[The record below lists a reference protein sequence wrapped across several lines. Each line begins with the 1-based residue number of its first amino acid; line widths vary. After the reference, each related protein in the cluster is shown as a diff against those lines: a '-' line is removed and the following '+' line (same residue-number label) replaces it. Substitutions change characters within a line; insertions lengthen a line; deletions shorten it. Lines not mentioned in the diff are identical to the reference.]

1 MRRLIQVLAATAL
14 LGAVASGCGSDS
26 KSDTASDSTTTT
38 TGEDT
43 TSTRAPSGGTGE
55 NAHAC
60 DLLTAADIDAA
71 LHVAVGE
78 AFPTTDSDVTTC
90 TYKSAD
96 GETIVNVFR
105 YERGDDLLSN
115 IRAADPDAKTVSG
128 IGDDAV
134 EEANI
139 GSIATTIGSIGIKVG
154 VSPVPSTDA
163 LEQLAKA
170 SVDHFNNP

>member
-1 MRRLIQVLAATAL
+1 MRRSIQVLAATAL
-14 LGAVASGCGSDS
+14 LVVAASGCGSDS
-26 KSDTASDSTTTT
+26 KSDTDADATTTTAGDTTT
-38 TGEDT
+38 TGT
-43 TSTRAPSGGTGE
+43 PSGGTGE

-71 LHVAVGE
+71 LNVAVGE

-105 YERGDDLLSN
+105 YERGDDLLSS

-134 EEANI
+134 EQANI
-139 GSIATTIGSIGIKVG
+139 GSIATTIGSIGIKIG

-163 LEQLAKA
+163 LEQLATA